1 MTQSTDTNFYSSTG
15 AISRFGFHYYPDTL
29 HYSDRD
35 LQIWLPLL
43 KELQVGWI
51 VLQSETQRAT
61 PENFLT
67 GLVQAHIMPIIQ
79 FIASLNKV
87 PRVEETAPL
96 VEAYSRWGV
105 RYLQIFDR
113 PNLRSSWSAGNWAQQ
128 DLVERFL
135 DRWLPFANQFVNANV
150 SPVFPALEPG
160 GNFWDTAFLRAA
172 LQSLERRKQNA
183 VLDKLVLSAYA
194 WTFNHPLT
202 WGAGGPERWP
212 EARAY
217 FTPPSSEDQR
227 GFCIFDWYQAVA
239 CAELGRNLPMVLLQT
254 GLPSHPDTLTQEI
267 LASDEYVTNNRAVL
281 DAVKPSGMQTP
292 VELPADV
299 SYPLIPS
306 EVVACNFWLL
316 ASDEKS
322 PYNAHA
328 WFSHRKPVLAHARE
342 IAKDVPPCEPDL
354 TFTAP
359 IVKDDFFLKVNHP
372 IKHYL
377 LLPAGDL
384 AYLGRWFTRLLPYI
398 QQTNPTFGFSLDEAA
413 LAIRVTVAGDERY
426 FAEESLQLLRDKGC
440 LVERISENGTSIAM

>member
-1 MTQSTDTNFYSSTG
+1 MNMTQSTDTNFYSSTG
-15 AISRFGFHYYPDTL
+15 ATSRFGFHYFPDTL

-43 KELQVGWI
+43 KEIQVGWV
-51 VLQSETQRAT
+51 VLQSETRRAI
-61 PENFLT
+61 PENFIT
-67 GLVQAHIMPIIQ
+67 GLVKAHVMPIVQ
-79 FIASLNKV
+79 FNAALNRAQRIEDTESLV
-87 PRVEETAPL
+87 D
-96 VEAYSRWGV
+96 AYGRWGV

-135 DRWLPFANQFVNANV
+135 DRWLPFANQFINANI

-172 LQSLERRKQNA
+172 LQSLERRKQTA
-183 VLDKLVLSAYA
+183 VLEKMVLSAYA
-194 WTFNHPLT
+194 WTSNHPLT
-202 WGAGGPERWP
+202 AGGPERWP

-217 FTPPSSEDQR
+217 FTPPQSEDQR
-227 GFCIFDWYQAVA
+227 GFCIFDWYRAVA
-239 CAELGRNLPMVLLQT
+239 SAELGRSLPIILLQT
-254 GLPSHPDTLTQEI
+254 GLPSHPDSIAPDSLT
-267 LASDEYVTNNRAVL
+267 DEEYITNNRAIL
-281 DAVKPSGMQTP
+281 DAIKPSGMQSP
-292 VELPADV
+292 VELPSNT
-299 SYPLIPS
+299 SYPLISS
-306 EVVACNFWLL
+306 EVIACNFWLL

-322 PYNAHA
+322 PYKTHA
-328 WFSHRKPVLAHARE
+328 WFAHRKPILPHAIE
-342 IAKDVPPCEPDL
+342 IAKDVAPCEPDL
-354 TFTAP
+354 TFTPP

-398 QQTNPTFGFSLDEAA
+398 QQTNPTVGFSLDEAA

-426 FAEESLQLLRDKGC
+426 FAEDSLQSLRNKGC
-440 LVERISENGTSIAM
+440 LVQRIGENGTSIAM